1 MKLTDTATAKKNNLV
16 PPPSEFDILMYPKQ
30 SNRERSNNIIPASLK
45 DNPDEELP
53 SKTVK

>member
-45 DNPDEELP
+45 DNPD
-53 SKTVK
+53 